1 MTVSFDG
8 RVLNW
13 SLKTQRS
20 AGKFILLR
28 NFYVKFHY
36 FQMLSMML
44 KDELN
49 TSSSDFLEKKL
60 QVRMSQIY

>member
-1 MTVSFDG
+1 
-8 RVLNW
+8 
-13 SLKTQRS
+13 
-20 AGKFILLR
+20 
-28 NFYVKFHY
+28 
-36 FQMLSMML
+36 MLSMML

>member
-13 SLKTQRS
+13 SLRTQRS
-20 AGKFILLR
+20 TGKFILLR
-28 NFYVKFHY
+28 NFYVKFHF

-44 KDELN
+44 NDELN
-49 TSSSDFLEKKL
+49 MSSSDFLEKKP